1 MGANEAAEAE
11 INAMITA
18 MVIEQES
25 TMKAKDRAKLEE
37 FSKKYTVFY
46 GMKDD
51 EVTMIRPSGNPM
63 TKKMGDDM
71 LLMPDITVEFCKLVS
86 IDSVRIFAGGL
97 AAVATVTM
105 HEKFTFKGTPN
116 DDIAKHSVVL
126 EKSGEGWK
134 MVHSHRAT
142 GQPPAESTGK

>member
-1 MGANEAAEAE
+1 
-11 INAMITA
+11 
-18 MVIEQES
+18 
-25 TMKAKDRAKLEE
+25 MKAKDRAKLEE
-37 FSKKYTVFY
+37 MQKKYTVFY

-71 LLMPDITVEFCKLVS
+71 LIMPDITVEFCKLVS

-105 HEKFTFKGTPN
+105 HEKFTFKGWQRILLT
-116 DDIAKHSVVL
+116 SVTL
-126 EKSGEGWK
+126 YHTRLTWLTAQTSQR
-134 MVHSHRAT
+134 HTQR
-142 GQPPAESTGK
+142 

>member
-1 MGANEAAEAE
+1 
-11 INAMITA
+11 
-18 MVIEQES
+18 
-25 TMKAKDRAKLEE
+25 MKAKDRAKLEE

-105 HEKFTFKGTPN
+105 HEKFTFKGWQRILLTSVTPH
-116 DDIAKHSVVL
+116 DTRLTWLTAQTSQRHTQ
-126 EKSGEGWK
+126 
-134 MVHSHRAT
+134 R
-142 GQPPAESTGK
+142 

>member
-1 MGANEAAEAE
+1 MFLRCTRSAKCAERKVCRVQKCADAAA
-11 INAMITA
+11 AA
-18 MVIEQES
+18 S
-25 TMKAKDRAKLEE
+25 MKAKDRAKLEE
-37 FSKKYTVFY
+37 MQKKYTVFY

-105 HEKFTFKGTPN
+105 HEKFTFKGWQRILLT
-116 DDIAKHSVVL
+116 SVTL
-126 EKSGEGWK
+126 
-134 MVHSHRAT
+134 
-142 GQPPAESTGK
+142 